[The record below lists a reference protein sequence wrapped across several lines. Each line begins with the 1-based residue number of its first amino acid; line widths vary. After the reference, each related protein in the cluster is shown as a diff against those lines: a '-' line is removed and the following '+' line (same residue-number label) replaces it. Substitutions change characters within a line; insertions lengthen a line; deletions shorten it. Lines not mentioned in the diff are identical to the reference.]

1 MQKYQTFIGNIT
13 DVIANYIPGT
23 LKYISV
29 PEDILS
35 FTAAKEFR
43 YGMRAQSEVQDN
55 YIIYK
60 MQCAYSCEKHS
71 YGSNAYYISESDA
84 KEQIDSFFTNLTTDY
99 NQYKYELRSFKAET
113 NDNYSYALA
122 YFDVYEPAEVITL
135 SNNLEISANG
145 TYIIGDKVL
154 NVEVPPTIEYQTIE
168 GSSSSVP
175 TDLNIEIEGNREY
188 TVTANGTYSIHP
200 SENYDVM
207 TSVTLDVNV
216 PTEVNLQSLGTI
228 SITSN
233 GTTQYTPGENYDGF
247 DAFTINTNIPIKSE
261 TSLSATGNGTYTPD
275 DGTVYNKVTVSV
287 PSDAK
292 TEESLTITANGTYTP
307 DDGKVY
313 NKVTANIP
321 SDKKTEL
328 TLTATANGNYT
339 PIEGT
344 VYNSVSVSVPS
355 DAKTEVSLLATEN
368 KTYTPTTGSVYSS
381 VEVNVPGKT
390 EESLTITANG
400 TYTPEIGSVYSSV
413 TANVPGKIEES
424 LTITANGT
432 YTPET
437 GKVYSSVTANVPGT
451 GDMYGFDNIG
461 YTGSE
466 TISEDVA
473 YSLTL
478 YNQWNSSRTSA
489 SSLYE
494 YYTGLVYAPFID
506 TSNVTTMQAMFRY
519 CTSLTCVPPLNM
531 TLVKNTG
538 AMFNG
543 CTNLY
548 RMPKLDITQLD
559 TNEDVLRVS
568 ELSEMFYDCEKLSN
582 LNNNFPTTIIITDNM
597 STVNTTDD
605 GNPLYNF
612 NSTFQGCK
620 NLSSSFTFNNSSH
633 NLDEPYVQFDHTFY
647 NSGIKSLTIYLGNN
661 SYVFISTMDYIAANC
676 SSLAS
681 VELYRNRIT
690 GSVISGFENDSSLT
704 TVTMSGNMFGY
715 NVAQYNNCS
724 LYGLFNGCSKLATIT
739 KGTYTD
745 INNMQKVNN
754 CTYMFNGCSKLR
766 TIDAGI
772 LFGIGEGF
780 ASAQTLDFSVCPLS
794 EASIENITYDI
805 GTVSTAGAGSII
817 KFKADQYELYVTA
830 ARKATMEGK
839 GWTVV
844 SA

>member
-29 PEDILS
+29 SEDILS

-84 KEQIDSFFTNLTTDY
+84 KEQVDSFFTNLTTDY
-99 NQYKYELRSFKAET
+99 NQYKYVLRSFKAET

-175 TDLNIEIEGNREY
+175 TDLNIEGCREY

-200 SENYDVM
+200 SDNYDVM

-216 PTEVNLQSLGTI
+216 PTEVNLQNLGTI

-247 DAFTINTNIPIKSE
+247 GAFTINTNIPIKSE

-275 DGTVYNKVTVSV
+275 DGTVYNKVTVNV

-313 NKVTANIP
+313 NKVTANVP
-321 SDKKTEL
+321 SDAKTEESL
-328 TLTATANGNYT
+328 TITANGNYT

-344 VYNSVSVSVPS
+344 VYNFVSVNVPS

-368 KTYTPTTGSVYSS
+368 KIYTPTTGSVYSS
-381 VEVNVPGKT
+381 VDVNVPGKT

-400 TYTPEIGSVYSSV
+400 TYTPTTGSVYSSV
-413 TANVPGKIEES
+413 TANVPGKTEES

-432 YTPET
+432 YTPTT
-437 GKVYSSVTANVPGT
+437 GSVYSSVTANVPGT

-478 YNQWNSSRTSA
+478 YNQWSATRTSA
-489 SSLYE
+489 SKLYFMNPK
-494 YYTGLVYAPFID
+494 LKFAPFID
-506 TSNVTTMQAMFRY
+506 TSNVTTMANMYNKCYALACVPALNTTLVTDMTNMFAYCAALIYIPDFNISNVTSFQGMFQY
-519 CTSLTCVPPLNM
+519 CTSLIPSTTYTSL
-531 TLVKNTG
+531 
-538 AMFNG
+538 
-543 CTNLY
+543 
-548 RMPKLDITQLD
+548 QLD
-559 TNEDVLRVS
+559 ESKAVTYDLRN
-568 ELSEMFYDCEKLSN
+568 MFSY
-582 LNNNFPTTIIITDNM
+582 
-597 STVNTTDD
+597 
-605 GNPLYNF
+605 
-612 NSTFQGCK
+612 CK
-620 NLSSSFTFNNSSH
+620 NITNGVVIQGKNQSSKSSSFSVNLTQMCEFSSI
-633 NLDEPYVQFDHTFY
+633 P
-647 NSGIKSLTIYLGNN
+647 TITIGNN
-661 SYVFISTMDYIAANC
+661 DSVGQSYQLDNISSIERIAH
-676 SSLAS
+676 
-681 VELYRNRIT
+681 YDT
-690 GSVISGFENDSSLT
+690 SLT
-704 TVTMSGNMFGY
+704 TVYLYNGVTNSAYQAFRACTGLTTVYITEFTYPENCQEMFSNCTSLTTIQQNTSGLLSGMDAGNITNCAYMFQ
-715 NVAQYNNCS
+715 ACTS
-724 LYGLFNGCSKLATIT
+724 LANIGSGIL
-739 KGTYTD
+739 TD
-745 INNMQKVNN
+745 IGQ
-754 CTYMFNGCSKLR
+754 
-766 TIDAGI
+766 
-772 LFGIGEGF
+772 GF
-780 ASAQTLDFSVCPLS
+780 TSIQALDFSICPLTATS
-794 EASIENITYDI
+794 LANIVNDI
-805 GTVSTAGAGSII
+805 GTVSTAGAGSSI
-817 KFKADQYELYVTA
+817 KFESDVYALLTTDQIS
-830 ARKATMEGK
+830 TMEGK
-839 GWTVV
+839 GWKVV
-844 SA
+844 SV

>member
-29 PEDILS
+29 SEDILS

-84 KEQIDSFFTNLTTDY
+84 KEQVDSFFTNLTTDY
-99 NQYKYELRSFKAET
+99 NQYKYALRSFKAET

-175 TDLNIEIEGNREY
+175 TDLNIEGSREY

-200 SENYDVM
+200 SDTYDVM

-216 PTEVNLQSLGTI
+216 PTEVNLQNLGTI

-233 GTTQYTPGENYDGF
+233 GPTQYTPGENYDGF
-247 DAFTINTNIPIKSE
+247 GAFTINTNIPIKSE

-275 DGTVYNKVTVSV
+275 DGTVYNKVTVNV

-368 KTYTPTTGSVYSS
+368 KIYTPTTGS
-381 VEVNVPGKT
+381 
-390 EESLTITANG
+390 
-400 TYTPEIGSVYSSV
+400 
-413 TANVPGKIEES
+413 
-424 LTITANGT
+424 
-432 YTPET
+432 
-437 GKVYSSVTANVPGT
+437 VYSSVTANVPGT

-478 YNQWNSSRTSA
+478 YNQWSATRTSA
-489 SSLYE
+489 SRLYFMNSK
-494 YYTGLVYAPFID
+494 LKFAPFID
-506 TSNVTTMQAMFRY
+506 TSNVTTMANMYYNCYALACVPALNTTLVTDMTYMFTGCAALTYIPDFNISNVTSFQGMFQFCTSLIPSTTYTSLQLDESKAVTYDLRNMFSYCTNITNGVVIQGKNQSSKSSSFSVDLTSMCEYSSIPTITIGNNDSVGQSYQLDNISSIARIARYATSLTTAYLYNGVTGSAYQAFGACTGLTTVYITEFTYPEDCQEMFSN
-519 CTSLTCVPPLNM
+519 CTSLT
-531 TLVKNTG
+531 TIQQNTSG
-538 AMFNG
+538 
-543 CTNLY
+543 L
-548 RMPKLDITQLD
+548 
-559 TNEDVLRVS
+559 
-568 ELSEMFYDCEKLSN
+568 
-582 LNNNFPTTIIITDNM
+582 
-597 STVNTTDD
+597 
-605 GNPLYNF
+605 
-612 NSTFQGCK
+612 
-620 NLSSSFTFNNSSH
+620 LSSMDAGNITNCAYMFQSCTSLANIG
-633 NLDEPYVQFDHTFY
+633 
-647 NSGIKSLTIYLGNN
+647 SGIL
-661 SYVFISTMDYIAANC
+661 
-676 SSLAS
+676 
-681 VELYRNRIT
+681 
-690 GSVISGFENDSSLT
+690 
-704 TVTMSGNMFGY
+704 
-715 NVAQYNNCS
+715 
-724 LYGLFNGCSKLATIT
+724 
-739 KGTYTD
+739 TD
-745 INNMQKVNN
+745 IGQ
-754 CTYMFNGCSKLR
+754 
-766 TIDAGI
+766 
-772 LFGIGEGF
+772 GF
-780 ASAQTLDFSVCPLS
+780 TSIQALEFSVCPLTATS
-794 EASIENITYDI
+794 LANIVNDI
-805 GTVSTAGAGSII
+805 GTVSTAGAGSSI
-817 KFKADQYELYVTA
+817 KFKSDVYALLTTDQIS
-830 ARKATMEGK
+830 TMEGK
-839 GWTVV
+839 GWKVV
-844 SA
+844 SV